1 MDGAEPKGMCQ
12 MRRRGRSRLVARA
25 LPIYVALLFAILSFV
40 GVMLVVRLKHVLLII
55 FISMLFAAALSG
67 PVEWAAEH
75 LHLPRALSA
84 LGIYIAVFALIAVLG
99 WLVLP
104 PLFNQVAEF

>member
-1 MDGAEPKGMCQ
+1 MMEEAGLKG
-12 MRRRGRSRLVARA
+12 RKGWRRGQSRLVSRV

-84 LGIYIAVFALIAVLG
+84 LR
-99 WLVLP
+99 P
-104 PLFNQVAEF
+104 TPLSRCSPVHSRSHIQERRLR